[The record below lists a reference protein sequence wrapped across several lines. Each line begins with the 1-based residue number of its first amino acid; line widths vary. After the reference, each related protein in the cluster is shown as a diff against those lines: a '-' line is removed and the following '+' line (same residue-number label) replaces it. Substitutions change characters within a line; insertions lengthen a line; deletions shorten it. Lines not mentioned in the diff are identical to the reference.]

1 MSGVIED
8 QKKLLDYD
16 DYPSFEITENSFRFL
31 LNKQQINFFSYIEE
45 LEERKNILISLIEKP
60 IIDSD
65 SLLFLD
71 QFKDLHESDDLEKLT
86 LKKSEAQELLKKYKN
101 INKYVTTIN
110 TNNFTNLEEFIKIIG
125 RKIKILT
132 LKNQAKTYKNYL
144 ENQNLYTDIFNK
156 NPRRITEIENC
167 FSTYQETLSEF
178 EILGDK
184 PNDTE
189 VIIKKKMLYRKNE
202 RC

>member
-86 LKKSEAQELLKKYKN
+86 LKKSEAQELLK
-101 INKYVTTIN
+101 
-110 TNNFTNLEEFIKIIG
+110 NNFTNLEEFIKIIG

>member
-1 MSGVIED
+1 MISNLSTIISQIYKSRNILLQQLHTNNYNIEEYSG
-8 QKKLLDYD
+8 
-16 DYPSFEITENSFRFL
+16 FEI
-31 LNKQQINFFSYIEE
+31 KDI
-45 LEERKNILISLIEKP
+45 NIL
-60 IIDSD
+60 
-65 SLLFLD
+65 
-71 QFKDLHESDDLEKLT
+71 
-86 LKKSEAQELLKKYKN
+86 YKN